1 MVPRTRSSNS
11 TLWLAELTSVSIISK
26 TRREAS
32 CSTARTC
39 WPCVLVYQSIW
50 AVTPAYWR
58 SKRTTAVCALLVR
71 IVGHVVVFL
80 QNGVDTIVC
89 DREAVPNAQ
98 YVGDGHCARAE
109 ALAQFEHAVFE
120 VFEILRIGG
129 ATGNLRL
136 WDVTAVAVLFGE
148 SLDATAA
155 NLEPVSD
162 QPGVEIVINNPLI
175 DPDDIVLIKFHFI
188 WLLVGE
194 ITPTKPLADT
204 TTKEQPR
211 TIQKGTVSHG

>member
-1 MVPRTRSSNS
+1 M
-11 TLWLAELTSVSIISK
+11 
-26 TRREAS
+26 
-32 CSTARTC
+32 
-39 WPCVLVYQSIW
+39 
-50 AVTPAYWR
+50 
-58 SKRTTAVCALLVR
+58 
-71 IVGHVVVFL
+71 
-80 QNGVDTIVC
+80 C

-98 YVGDGHCARAE
+98 YVGDGHCARTE

-194 ITPTKPLADT
+194 ITPTKSLADT
-204 TTKEQPR
+204 TTKKQPR
-211 TIQKGTVSHG
+211 TIQKDTVSHG